1 MNELRKQRA
10 ERFRNTG
17 LYLVIG
23 HEFTNGR
30 SVLDVLAAAVDG
42 GVRTVQL
49 REKNL
54 SGRELTLLAE
64 KFRRKCDEL
73 GVLMLMNDHVDIALA
88 VGADGVHL
96 GQDDMP
102 LEAARRIAPELILGR
117 STHSVEQ
124 ALEAQAQGADYVN
137 LGPVFPTRTK
147 NTPVQPLGL
156 EIIRNAAPKL
166 SIPFSVMGGVKEHNI
181 PQLYDAGARI
191 FAMVTELTQADDVAA
206 KARAMRALWEE

>member
-30 SVLDVLAAAVDG
+30 SILDVLAAAADG

-124 ALEAQAQGADYVN
+124 ALEAQAQDADYVN

-181 PQLYDAGARI
+181 PQLYNAGARI
-191 FAMVTELTQADDVAA
+191 FAMVTELTQADDVAV

>member
-30 SVLDVLAAAVDG
+30 SILDVLAAAADG

-181 PQLYDAGARI
+181 PQLYNAGARI
-191 FAMVTELTQADDVAA
+191 FAMVTELTQADDVAV